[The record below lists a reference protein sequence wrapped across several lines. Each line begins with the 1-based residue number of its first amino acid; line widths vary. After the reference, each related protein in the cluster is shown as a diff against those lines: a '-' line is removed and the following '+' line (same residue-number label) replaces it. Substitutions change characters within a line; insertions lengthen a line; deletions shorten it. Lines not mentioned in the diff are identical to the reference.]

1 MNILDKIKEMLG
13 DDFDKDE
20 ILVSLEAEVEEAK
33 KDQELEKTERKNK
46 ETLDWAE
53 RVHKARAKQQDRIRV
68 RHSLKHQKHINPA
81 RLVRLRRDGK
91 L

>member
-1 MNILDKIKEMLG
+1 MLG

-53 RVHKARAKQQDRIRV
+53 RVHNARAKQHHRV
-68 RHSLKHQKHINPA
+68 KVRNSLKHQKHINPA